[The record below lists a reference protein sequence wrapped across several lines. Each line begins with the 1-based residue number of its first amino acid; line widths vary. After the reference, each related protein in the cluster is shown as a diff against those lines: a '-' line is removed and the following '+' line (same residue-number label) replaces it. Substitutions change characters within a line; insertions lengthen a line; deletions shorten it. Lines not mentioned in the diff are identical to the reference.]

1 MAEESLVSRDSSR
14 TFIMSQ
20 FSGNRSMPRWG
31 FIGSGKMATALIKGM
46 IRAGLAP
53 SETINA
59 SDPLEAARTAL
70 QADSGVALF
79 DSNLEVA
86 RRSNVLVLAVKPQ
99 SMREVLHELRPEVTA
114 DHLVVSVAAGITIA
128 SIDEG
133 LGARGRIVRV
143 MPNTPALVGEGAS
156 AYAMGS
162 RTIKDDETVVRGCL
176 ESVGRA
182 VRVPESLLDAV
193 TGLSGSGPAFVYMM
207 IEALSDGG
215 VRVGLPRDVATLL
228 AVQTVLG
235 AAMMVRETGL
245 HPGVLKDQVASPGG
259 TTIAG
264 LHELERGRLRGTLI
278 DAVEA
283 ATRRSAELAVL
294 ARPASPPPSPSPPG
308 HPGPPPPRPAGPPS
322 SGPPGSPPPP
332 PSPPSPGRSGPPRT
346 APSRPKSRRTEPSP
360 PWIGEEDE

>member
-1 MAEESLVSRDSSR
+1 
-14 TFIMSQ
+14 
-20 FSGNRSMPRWG
+20 MPSWG

-53 SETINA
+53 AGAIHA
-59 SDPLEAARTAL
+59 SDPLPAARSAL
-70 QADSGVALF
+70 QADTGINIF
-79 DSNLEVA
+79 DSNLEVV
-86 RRSNVLVLAVKPQ
+86 RRSDVLVLAVKPQ

-114 DHLVVSVAAGITIA
+114 GHLVVSVAAGVTIA

-156 AYAMGS
+156 AYAMGP
-162 RTIKDDETVVRGCL
+162 RTVPADEALVRGCL

-193 TGLSGSGPAFVYMM
+193 TGLSGSGPAYVYVM

-228 AVQTVLG
+228 AVQTMLG
-235 AAMMVRETGL
+235 AAMTVRETGL
-245 HPGVLKDQVASPGG
+245 HPAVLKDQVASPGG

-264 LHELERGRLRGTLI
+264 LHELERGRIRGTLI

-283 ATRRSAELAVL
+283 ATRRSAELAAL
-294 ARPASPPPSPSPPG
+294 ARPAPPPPPHGRPAPPPHGRPAPPPPPPPG
-308 HPGPPPPRPAGPPS
+308 PKGRRPGPPPPRPEG
-322 SGPPGSPPPP
+322 
-332 PSPPSPGRSGPPRT
+332 
-346 APSRPKSRRTEPSP
+346 
-360 PWIGEEDE
+360 EDEG